1 MKLHDTRARC
11 STVAQGNSI
20 NGAIRM
26 TAPKRERLPLPRG
39 IEDFLDPRR
48 AALVMWDMQ
57 KGLAG
62 RAPNVAAIRDNAL
75 KLLDLAE
82 RKSMPVIWSRHILP
96 PIELTSGPFLLFL
109 LKKQKVDDPQK
120 LVPTMQRGGEDT
132 EFIDGLAP
140 KPHHV
145 VLEKSQPSLFVDT
158 PLDLRLKTLGV
169 DTLIMTGVAT
179 DIGIEFTC
187 RQAAALGYFSVVIE
201 DATGSYTREAHER
214 SLGFLRSWTT
224 PVISTQAACD
234 LLAAR

>member
-1 MKLHDTRARC
+1 MNASPGR
-11 STVAQGNSI
+11 
-20 NGAIRM
+20 
-26 TAPKRERLPLPRG
+26 RLPLPRR

-62 RAPNVAAIRDNAL
+62 RAADVAGIRENAL
-75 KLLDLAE
+75 KLLDAAE
-82 RKSMPVIWSRHILP
+82 RKDMPVIWSRHILP
-96 PIELTSGPFLLFL
+96 PLELTTGPFLLFL
-109 LKKQKVDDPQK
+109 MKKQQVDDPAQ

-140 KPHHV
+140 KPHHI

-169 DTLIMTGVAT
+169 DMLIMTGVAT
-179 DIGIEFTC
+179 EIGVEFTC
-187 RQAAALGYFSVVIE
+187 RHAAALGYFSVVVE

-214 SLGFLRSWTT
+214 SIAFLRSWTT
-224 PVISTQAACD
+224 PVISTHTACALLDAA
-234 LLAAR
+234 

>member
-1 MKLHDTRARC
+1 MNASSR
-11 STVAQGNSI
+11 S
-20 NGAIRM
+20 
-26 TAPKRERLPLPRG
+26 RLPLPRRL
-39 IEDFLDPRR
+39 EDFLDPRR

-75 KLLDLAE
+75 KLLAVAE
-82 RKSMPVIWSRHILP
+82 RTALPVIWSRHILP
-96 PIELTSGPFLLFL
+96 PIELTTGPFLLFL
-109 LKKQKVDDPQK
+109 MKKQKVDDPEK

-140 KPHHV
+140 KSHHI

-187 RQAAALGYFSVVIE
+187 RHAAALGYFSVVVE

-214 SLGFLRSWTT
+214 SIAFLRSWTT
-224 PVISTQAACD
+224 PVVTTKTACD